1 MLWPHL
7 DRGRPCLLPER
18 TCLGCPMIVEGL
30 VSNLGQN
37 FNVLAKSSMLA
48 LFLATAACGSDGY
61 SWGIGGPG
69 VPGGGSGSG
78 GSGSGGSGGTGGGGS
93 IYLLTVGRWLL
104 PERQSVFQQAAD
116 VCEYAVEMLV
126 EIDGPV
132 AGQRSEEQTSE
143 LQSLMRTSY
152 AVFILKK

>member
-61 SWGIGGPG
+61 SWGIGGPR
-69 VPGGGSGSG
+69 VPGGGSGSV
-78 GSGSGGSGGTGGGGS
+78 GSGSGGPGVT
-93 IYLLTVGRWLL
+93 
-104 PERQSVFQQAAD
+104 RQGKWHPIRD
-116 VCEYAVEMLV
+116 
-126 EIDGPV
+126 DGP
-132 AGQRSEEQTSE
+132 
-143 LQSLMRTSY
+143 QSHPPKTDPKSISLNSIHSCASSMPY
-152 AVFILKK
+152 

>member
-78 GSGSGGSGGTGGGGS
+78 GSGSGGSGGTGGGRSCGGFGGGKVVAS
-93 IYLLTVGRWLL
+93 HG
-104 PERQSVFQQAAD
+104 PQERGNVSGHSYHA
-116 VCEYAVEMLV
+116 E
-126 EIDGPV
+126 PV
-132 AGQRSEEQTSE
+132 VNTS
-143 LQSLMRTSY
+143 TAY
-152 AVFILKK
+152 G

>member
-1 MLWPHL
+1 MRISDWSSDVCSSDLVGDYCWTMLWPHL

-69 VPGGGSGSG
+69 VPGGGSGS
-78 GSGSGGSGGTGGGGS
+78 
-93 IYLLTVGRWLL
+93 
-104 PERQSVFQQAAD
+104 
-116 VCEYAVEMLV
+116 
-126 EIDGPV
+126 
-132 AGQRSEEQTSE
+132 RSEERRVGEECGSTCRS
-143 LQSLMRTSY
+143 RW
-152 AVFILKK
+152 APD